1 MTPEDVKIFNH
12 NVQVQNHNAD
22 LFENI
27 THSLVETNGGIINAL
42 NDMVTYDFART
53 MVFLLIFVG
62 ILLEIQSLENKVK
75 KLERDKI

>member
-12 NVQVQNHNAD
+12 NVQVQNTNAE

-27 THSLVETNGGIINAL
+27 TRGLIQTNGGIINAL

-75 KLERDKI
+75 KLERDKV

>member
-1 MTPEDVKIFNH
+1 MTPEDAKIFNH
-12 NVQVQNHNAD
+12 NVDVQNHNEQ
-22 LFENI
+22 LFLNI
-27 THSLVETNGGIINAL
+27 TRGLIQANDGIINAL

-53 MVFLLIFVG
+53 MVFLLVFIG

>member
-12 NVQVQNHNAD
+12 NVQVQNNNAD

-27 THSLVETNGGIINAL
+27 TRGLIQTNEGIINAL

-53 MVFLLIFVG
+53 MVFLLIFIG
-62 ILLEIQSLENKVK
+62 IVLEIQSLDNKVK

>member
-27 THSLVETNGGIINAL
+27 THSLVETNSGIIKAL

-53 MVFLLIFVG
+53 MVFLLIFIG
-62 ILLEIQSLENKVK
+62 ILLEIQSLDNKVK
-75 KLERDKI
+75 KLERDKV

>member
-12 NVQVQNHNAD
+12 NVQVQNHNAE
-22 LFENI
+22 LFHNI
-27 THSLVETNGGIINAL
+27 TRGLIQTDGGIINTL

-53 MVFLLIFVG
+53 MVFLLIFIG
-62 ILLEIQSLENKVK
+62 ILLEIQSLDNKVK

>member
-12 NVQVQNHNAD
+12 NVQVQNNNAD

-27 THSLVETNGGIINAL
+27 THGLIQTNEGIINAL

-53 MVFLLIFVG
+53 MVFLLVFIG

>member
-12 NVQVQNHNAD
+12 NVQVQNNNAD

-27 THSLVETNGGIINAL
+27 TRGLIQTNEGIINAL

-53 MVFLLIFVG
+53 MVLLLIFIG

-75 KLERDKI
+75 KLERDKV

>member
-12 NVQVQNHNAD
+12 NVQVQNNNAD
-22 LFENI
+22 LFKNI
-27 THSLVETNGGIINAL
+27 TRGLIQTNEGIINAL

-53 MVFLLIFVG
+53 MVFLLILIG
-62 ILLEIQSLENKVK
+62 IVLEIQSLDNKVK